1 MSEEEQIERM
11 RRNQERLANRKK
23 APVSAPSGQGEGS
36 EARDE
41 VRSIIEQ
48 HHRLSHC
55 LTLIDQY
62 VFYWIICVSPQ
73 APFPLRVTRVVTAVL
88 PSTLVARRVS
98 VEDPPAE
105 LSNPLPEQIQQETQQ
120 RPPVQARKMF
130 SKPPRH
136 LLPESPDQR
145 GPIAKTLNASSP
157 PRDPGAEVSSRE
169 PRPGA
174 ARAEVAE
181 MSRTASRHQ
190 AAAANGSLISDI
202 VVRDKSRTD
211 VSRAKRTNVIKLQDM
226 SSV

>member
-48 HHRLSHC
+48 HHQLGHC
-55 LTLIDQY
+55 LTLIDQC
-62 VFYWIICVSPQ
+62 VFYCIIWVSPQ

-105 LSNPLPEQIQQETQQ
+105 LSNPLPEQIQQERQQ

-136 LLPESPDQR
+136 LLPGNPDQT
-145 GPIAKTLNASSP
+145 PTAKTLNASSP
-157 PRDPGAEVSSRE
+157 PRDPGEEVTSRE
-169 PRPGA
+169 QQPRT
-174 ARAEVAE
+174 ARAEASKLSP
-181 MSRTASRHQ
+181 SRPQ
-190 AAAANGSLISDI
+190 AAVADRRFNSDV
-202 VVRDKSRTD
+202 VVREKIS
-211 VSRAKRTNVIKLQDM
+211 L
-226 SSV
+226 